1 MTDSSTLQ
9 IVVDALA
16 DIAPEVDAA
25 TLDHDI
31 DLREQ
36 VDLDSMD
43 FLNLMEAIAAATG
56 VEVPERDYPLVS
68 TLAGLTAY
76 IEARAT
82 QPR

>member
-9 IVVDALA
+9 IVFRALA
-16 DIAPEVDAA
+16 DIAPEIDPA
-25 TLDHDI
+25 TLDHEV

-43 FLNLMEAIAAATG
+43 FLNLMEAVAAATG
-56 VEVPERDYPLVS
+56 VEVPERDYPQVA

-76 IEARAT
+76 IDARVA
-82 QPR
+82 QAR

>member
-1 MTDSSTLQ
+1 MTDTSTRQ
-9 IVVDALA
+9 IVFASLA
-16 DIAPEVDAA
+16 DIAPEIDAA
-25 TLDHDI
+25 TLDHHV

-56 VEVPERDYPLVS
+56 VEVPERDYPQVS

-76 IEARAT
+76 IDSRVTQAR
-82 QPR
+82 